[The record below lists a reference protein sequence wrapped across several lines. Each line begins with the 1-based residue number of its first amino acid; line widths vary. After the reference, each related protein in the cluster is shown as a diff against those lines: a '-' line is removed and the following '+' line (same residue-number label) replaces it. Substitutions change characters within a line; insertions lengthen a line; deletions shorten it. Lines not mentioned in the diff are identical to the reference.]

1 MEIQFQNLN
10 AADLCGPTL
19 ADFLVNIEADLKIS
33 DYGEVLYSEEAF
45 PVAELAR
52 ELVRWKESDAV
63 PSTDFRF
70 SSLSF
75 EGPGAILISRGE
87 TGWTVGSIFS
97 SDRTSRSISWIELVV
112 EIDKFVERVVK
123 GLESLGIDPKF
134 VLYSN

>member
-33 DYGEVLYSEEAF
+33 DHGEVLYSEAAF

-52 ELVRWKESDAV
+52 ELVRWKESATA

-75 EGPGAILISRGE
+75 EGPGAILISRKRA
-87 TGWTVGSIFS
+87 GWTVSSIFS
-97 SDRTSRSISWIELVV
+97 FDRKSRPISWIELVA
-112 EIDKFVERVVK
+112 EIDKFVGRVAK
-123 GLESLGIDPKF
+123 GLELLGIDPKF